1 MVLGNPFYV
10 SNQIAEEE
18 EASCFTYPFMPNVFF
33 PNLINWTSPY
43 PIFGLLA
50 DSFPF
55 LFMF

>member
-18 EASCFTYPFMPNVFF
+18 EASCFNYPFMPNVF
-33 PNLINWTSPY
+33 PNLINRTSPY

-55 LFMF
+55 VFIS